1 MTTKKILLIEDDT
14 VMRENAAEIL
24 DLAHYAVTTA
34 KDGKEGVEIANKLK
48 PDLIVCDIMM
58 PKLDGYGVLHILA
71 KDPQTAAIPFIFLTA
86 KAEKSEM
93 RKGMELGADD
103 YLTKPFEETELL
115 NAIEVRLKKS
125 EAMKKEFAQNLEGLN
140 QFLDQAGQARG
151 LKDLEILSQKRPLVH
166 YKKNEIIFHEGDK
179 PQHLYFLSKGKVKT
193 YKSHEDGKE
202 YVTALFKPGEFFG
215 FIPLLKNADYS
226 DSAMTLEDS
235 EICKIPKEDFLA
247 LIYKNRDVAGQFM
260 KMLAGHAMEK
270 EQQLLSLAYD
280 TVRKKV
286 AAALLLLESRYRE
299 SDPGNKKTDFR
310 ITIHRDN
317 LASIAGTA
325 TETVIRSLSEF
336 KDDKLIKIDGR
347 VIIILNSEGLRKI
360 QY

>member
-1 MTTKKILLIEDDT
+1 MKKILLIEDDT
-14 VMRENAAEIL
+14 VMRENTAEIL
-24 DLAHYAVTTA
+24 ELAHYAVTTA
-34 KDGKEGVEIANKLK
+34 KDGKEGVELAMKWQ

-58 PKLDGYGVLHILA
+58 PKLDGYGVIHILS
-71 KDPQTAAIPFIFLTA
+71 KHPETASIPFIFLTA

-115 NAIEVRLKKS
+115 NVIEIRLKKS
-125 EAMKKEFAQNLEGLN
+125 ELMKQVFPQDLVGFN
-140 QFLDQAGQARG
+140 QFMDQARG
-151 LKDLEILSQKRPLVH
+151 LKDLAMLSQKRPLVH
-166 YKKNEIIFHEGDK
+166 YRKNEIVFHEGDK
-179 PQHLYFLSKGKVKT
+179 PQYVYFLNKGKVKA
-193 YKSHEDGKE
+193 YKTHEDGKE
-202 YVTALFKPGEFFG
+202 YVTGLFKPGEFFG
-215 FIPLLKNADYS
+215 YIPLLKNADYF
-226 DSAMTLEDS
+226 DSCMAMDDAEV
-235 EICKIPKEDFLA
+235 CKIPSEDFLA

-260 KMLAGHAMEK
+260 KMLANHVMEK

-286 AAALLLLESRYRE
+286 AEALLLLEARYRE
-299 SDPGNKKTDFR
+299 GSKKNFR
-310 ITIHRDN
+310 ITINRDD

-336 KDDKLIKIDGR
+336 KDHKLIEIDGR
-347 VIIILNSEGLRKI
+347 EIVILNSEALQKI